1 MVSTNGDGDQM
12 NRIGIAALV
21 FLFCFVPARL
31 ASAATGRAE
40 CASINSAILGR
51 QVPYCAILPP
61 SYDAQTARRYPVLYF
76 LHGLGENEQILIAAG
91 GLSLIE
97 ELWEQKQI
105 GEFLIV
111 TPAAGSTFYIN
122 SRDGRTRYEDFMV
135 QEFLPFI
142 EKHYRVRAGRASR
155 GISGVS
161 MGGYGALHLAF
172 RHPDLFGS
180 VATHSAALIEKLP
193 SDIGDN
199 PGIGR
204 LLERPFGSPPDP
216 AFWDRESPITL
227 ARTAGLSGLAIY
239 FDCGAQDD
247 LGLDAGNRVLDR
259 VLTARRVTHEFHL
272 YPGGHN
278 WEYFAAHLP
287 ASLEFESS
295 ALRATAGAAH

>member
-1 MVSTNGDGDQM
+1 MRRAVGLGDGEM
-12 NRIGIAALV
+12 NRIGIAAIVL
-21 FLFCFVPARL
+21 LCCFAVARPARG
-31 ASAATGRAE
+31 TGRAE
-40 CASINSAILGR
+40 CFSVPSQILAR
-51 QVPYCAILPP
+51 AVPYCAILPP

-76 LHGLGENEQILIAAG
+76 FHGIGENEQILIASG

-122 SRDGRTRYEDFMV
+122 SRDGRVRYEDFLV
-135 QEFLPFI
+135 REFLPYI
-142 EKHYRVRAGRASR
+142 EQHYRVAAGRSKR
-155 GISGVS
+155 GLDGVS

-172 RHPDLFGS
+172 RHPELFGS

-193 SDIGDN
+193 ANAASD

-204 LLERPFGSPPDP
+204 VLGRPFGTPLDP
-216 AFWDRESPITL
+216 AFMDRESPITM
-227 ARTAGLSGLAIY
+227 ARTANLSGLRIY
-239 FDCGAQDD
+239 FDCGSEDE
-247 LGLDAGNRVLDR
+247 LGLDAGNRALDR
-259 VLTARRVTHEFHL
+259 VLAARHIPHEFHI

-287 ASLEFESS
+287 ASLEFESRALGAS
-295 ALRATAGAAH
+295 AQ

>member
-1 MVSTNGDGDQM
+1 M
-12 NRIGIAALV
+12 NRLGILAFV
-21 FLFCFVPARL
+21 FLSCFALARPAL
-31 ASAATGRAE
+31 ATGRAE
-40 CASINSAILGR
+40 CASVHSAILGR
-51 QVPYCAILPP
+51 QVAYCAILPP
-61 SYDAQTARRYPVLYF
+61 SYDAEATRRYPVLYF
-76 LHGLGENEQILIAAG
+76 LHGLGENEQILIASG

-97 ELWEQKQI
+97 EMWEHKQL

-111 TPAAGSTFYIN
+111 TPAAGSSFYID

-142 EKHYRVRAGRASR
+142 EKRYRVRAGRTSR

-172 RHPDLFGS
+172 RHPELFGS
-180 VATHSAALIEKLP
+180 VATHSAAVIEKLP
-193 SDIGDN
+193 ANTGDD

-204 LLERPFGSPPDP
+204 ILERPFGTPPDP

-227 ARTAGLSGLAIY
+227 ARTANLSGLAIY

-247 LGLDAGNRVLDR
+247 LGLDAGNRALDR
-259 VLTARRVTHEFHL
+259 VLTARHIAHEFHL

-278 WEYFAAHLP
+278 WDYFAAHLP
-287 ASLEFESS
+287 ASLEFESR
-295 ALRATAGAAH
+295 ALGAGGEDAR

>member
-1 MVSTNGDGDQM
+1 M
-12 NRIGIAALV
+12 NRIGIAAIV
-21 FLFCFVPARL
+21 FLFCVVLARPA
-31 ASAATGRAE
+31 AATGRAE
-40 CASINSAILGR
+40 CASMHSAILGR
-51 QVPYCAILPP
+51 QVAYCAILPP
-61 SYDAQTARRYPVLYF
+61 SYDAQGTRRYPVLYF

-97 ELWEQKQI
+97 ELWERKQI
-105 GEFLIV
+105 GEFLVV
-111 TPAAGSTFYIN
+111 TPAAGSSFYIN
-122 SRDGRTRYEDFMV
+122 SRDRRTRYEDFMV
-135 QEFLPFI
+135 EEFLPFI
-142 EKHYRVRAGRASR
+142 EKHYRVRTGRASR

-227 ARTAGLSGLAIY
+227 AHTANLSGLAIY

-247 LGLDAGNRVLDR
+247 LGLDAGNRALDS
-259 VLTARRVTHEFHL
+259 VLTARHITHEFHL

-287 ASLEFESS
+287 ASLEFESR
-295 ALRATAGAAH
+295 ALGVR

>member
-1 MVSTNGDGDQM
+1 MVSTNGQGDQM

>member
-1 MVSTNGDGDQM
+1 MESAKVESDRM
-12 NRIGIAALV
+12 KRIGIAAFSLLCS
-21 FLFCFVPARL
+21 FALARPAR
-31 ASAATGRAE
+31 ATGRAE
-40 CASINSAILGR
+40 CASMHSAILAR
-51 QVPYCAILPP
+51 PVAYCAVLPP
-61 SYDAQTARRYPVLYF
+61 SYDVQTTRRYPVLYF

-142 EKHYRVRAGRASR
+142 EKHYRVRQGRASR

-172 RHPDLFGS
+172 GHPDLFGS

-216 AFWDRESPITL
+216 TFWDRESPITL
-227 ARTAGLSGLAIY
+227 ARTANLSGLAIY

-247 LGLDAGNRVLDR
+247 LGLDAGNRALDR
-259 VLTARRVTHEFHL
+259 VLSTRHIPHEFHL

-287 ASLEFESS
+287 GSLEFESR
-295 ALRATAGAAH
+295 ALGAAGGGR

>member
-1 MVSTNGDGDQM
+1 MH
-12 NRIGIAALV
+12 
-21 FLFCFVPARL
+21 
-31 ASAATGRAE
+31 
-40 CASINSAILGR
+40 SAILGR
-51 QVPYCAILPP
+51 QVAYCAILPP
-61 SYDAQTARRYPVLYF
+61 SYDAQSTRRYPVLYF

-91 GLSLIE
+91 GLSLVE
-97 ELWEQKQI
+97 ELWEQKQL

-111 TPAAGSTFYIN
+111 TPAAGSSFYIN

-142 EKHYRVRAGRASR
+142 EKHYRARTGRASR

-216 AFWDRESPITL
+216 AFWDRESPITI
-227 ARTAGLSGLAIY
+227 ARTANLAGLAIY

-247 LGLDAGNRVLDR
+247 LGLDTGNGALDR
-259 VLTARRVTHEFHL
+259 VLTARHIAHEFHL

-287 ASLEFESS
+287 ASLEFESR
-295 ALRATAGAAH
+295 ALGSTAAAAH

>member
-1 MVSTNGDGDQM
+1 MQ
-12 NRIGIAALV
+12 
-21 FLFCFVPARL
+21 
-31 ASAATGRAE
+31 
-40 CASINSAILGR
+40 SAILGR
-51 QVPYCAILPP
+51 QVAYCAILPP
-61 SYDAQTARRYPVLYF
+61 SYDAQATRHYPVLYF

-111 TPAAGSTFYIN
+111 TPAAGSSFYIN
-122 SRDGRTRYEDFMV
+122 SRDGRMRYEDFMV

-142 EKHYRVRAGRASR
+142 EKHYRVRTGRASR

-216 AFWDRESPITL
+216 VFWDRESPITL
-227 ARTAGLSGLAIY
+227 ARTANLSRLAIY

-247 LGLDAGNRVLDR
+247 LGLDAGNRALDR
-259 VLTARRVTHEFHL
+259 VLTARHIAHEFHL

-287 ASLEFESS
+287 ASLEFESL
-295 ALRATAGAAH
+295 AFGMR

>member
-51 QVPYCAILPP
+51 QVAYCAILPP

-227 ARTAGLSGLAIY
+227 ARTANLSGLAIY

-247 LGLDAGNRVLDR
+247 LGLDAGNRALDR
-259 VLTARRVTHEFHL
+259 VLSTRHIPHEFHL

-287 ASLEFESS
+287 GSLEFES
-295 ALRATAGAAH
+295 

>member
-1 MVSTNGDGDQM
+1 MK
-12 NRIGIAALV
+12 
-21 FLFCFVPARL
+21 RL
-31 ASAATGRAE
+31 ATAAIAFLCCLAVARTAGATGRAE
-40 CASINSAILGR
+40 CASIRSAILGR
-51 QVPYCAILPP
+51 QVAYCAILPP
-61 SYDAQTARRYPVLYF
+61 SYDADATQRYPVLYF
-76 LHGLGENEQILIAAG
+76 LHGLGENEQILIASG

-97 ELWEQKQI
+97 EMWEQKQI

-111 TPAAGSTFYIN
+111 TPAAGSSFYIN

-172 RHPDLFGS
+172 RHPGLFGS

-193 SDIGDN
+193 ANTGDD

-204 LLERPFGSPPDP
+204 ILERPFGTPPDP
-216 AFWDRESPITL
+216 VFWDRESPITI
-227 ARTAGLSGLAIY
+227 ARTADLAGLAIY

-247 LGLDAGNRVLDR
+247 LGLDAGNRALDR
-259 VLTARRVTHEFHL
+259 VLAARHIGHEFHL

-278 WEYFAAHLP
+278 WDYFAAHLP
-287 ASLEFESS
+287 ASLEFESR
-295 ALRATAGAAH
+295 ALGAGIGDGR